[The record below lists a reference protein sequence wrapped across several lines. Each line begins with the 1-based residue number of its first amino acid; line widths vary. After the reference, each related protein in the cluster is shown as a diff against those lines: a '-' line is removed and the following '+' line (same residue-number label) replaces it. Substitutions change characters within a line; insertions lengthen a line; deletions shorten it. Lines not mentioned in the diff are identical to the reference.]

1 MRPGP
6 RSSALALVA
15 AVCLLA
21 GACDAERRS
30 GGGTAGTTRP
40 TAVIDPGDG
49 GAYHPSVDPT
59 KFVAVID
66 NPYMP
71 LQPGASWTYTGTVDA
86 ERQRIDVVVR
96 PEHKTIMGISATVV
110 RDTVK
115 DADGEPIEVTTDW
128 FAQDAAGNVWYLGED
143 SKELQNGKV
152 TSTAGSWEAGAGG
165 ALPGIAMLATPAPG
179 RAYRQEFLRGEA
191 EDLAKVVR
199 LGESAK
205 VAAGSYD
212 SVLVTREWTPLEPK
226 NIEDKYYAPGV
237 GNVLVL
243 LTSGEVG
250 RMELTRFTPGTR

>member
-6 RSSALALVA
+6 RSGALALVA
-15 AVCLLA
+15 AICLLA

-30 GGGTAGTTRP
+30 GGGTAATTRQ

-59 KFVAVID
+59 KFVEVID

-71 LQPGASWTYTGTVDA
+71 LQPGASWTYTGTVDG
-86 ERQRIDVVVR
+86 ERQRNDVVVR
-96 PEHKTIMGISATVV
+96 PEHKTIMGIPAAVV

-115 DADGEPIEVTTDW
+115 DADGAPIEVTTDW
-128 FAQDAAGNVWYLGED
+128 YAQDTDGNVWYLGED

-152 TSTAGSWEAGAGG
+152 TSTQGSWEAGVGG
-165 ALPGIAMLATPAPG
+165 ALPGIIMLAQPAVG
-179 RAYRQEFLRGEA
+179 TAYRQEFLRGEA

-212 SVLVTREWTPLEPK
+212 SLLVTREWTPLEPK

-237 GNVLVL
+237 GNVLDVL
-243 LTSGEVG
+243 TAGELG
-250 RMELTRFTPGTR
+250 RMELTRFTPGAR